1 MRDYKACIQ
10 NLNTFSKN
18 ANIFVLI
25 HKMDKI
31 SDNEKEKVNNY
42 LIPNQFIFLGLRK
55 QER

>member
-1 MRDYKACIQ
+1 MKDYKACIQ

-31 SDNEKEKVNNY
+31 SDSEKEKVRE
-42 LIPNQFIFLGLRK
+42 LIEAFKLI
-55 QER
+55 